1 MSSNN
6 VNKKNNSSRGHG
18 GMKVVDKP
26 KDFMGSIKKL
36 IGSLRDFKVLIFVA
50 IVLAGLSSILS
61 LVTPNKLSDLTDEI
75 SKGITIN
82 TDNMKL
88 VVEDISSG
96 MSKINEVL
104 GIDINNETIYMVN
117 SSSIDIEDKN
127 LFNVI
132 LGKISEDKDN
142 FFVYFS

>member
-18 GMKVVDKP
+18 GMKVVEKP

-61 LVTPNKLSDLTDEI
+61 LVTPNKLNLIISTNFYFFNKSTRKYSLFNTI
-75 SKGITIN
+75 SKIINPNIIIITNIN
-82 TDNMKL
+82 IFKSPN
-88 VVEDISSG
+88 
-96 MSKINEVL
+96 
-104 GIDINNETIYMVN
+104 
-117 SSSIDIEDKN
+117 
-127 LFNVI
+127 
-132 LGKISEDKDN
+132 
-142 FFVYFS
+142 

>member
-18 GMKVVDKP
+18 GMKVVEKP

-88 VVEDISSG
+88 VVEDISSC

-104 GIDINNETIYMVN
+104 GIDINNETI
-117 SSSIDIEDKN
+117 
-127 LFNVI
+127 
-132 LGKISEDKDN
+132 
-142 FFVYFS
+142 